1 MKKWGLFNAISVIS
15 NLVIVTVAMIPA
27 YKIRKDSNI
36 SKKNKI
42 YINIVS
48 YIAGY
53 SVSYLVQNKVINKI
67 FKPEKFL
74 EEFMETDKEFHD
86 LGLDKTE

>member
-1 MKKWGLFNAISVIS
+1 MKKWTLFNIISVLS

-27 YKIRKDSNI
+27 YKIRKDSSI

-42 YINIVS
+42 YINLVS

-74 EEFMETDKEFHD
+74 EEFMKVDKEFHD
-86 LGLDKTE
+86 VGLDKTE

>member
-1 MKKWGLFNAISVIS
+1 MKKWTLFNIISVLS

-27 YKIRKDSNI
+27 YKIRKDSSI

-42 YINIVS
+42 YINLVS

-74 EEFMETDKEFHD
+74 EEFMKVDKEFHD
-86 LGLDKTE
+86 SGLDKTE